1 MTTLKNHIFS
11 ISQEPQEEKEP
22 DQQEPDRKGVSAGSD
37 EKPVAPADVENN
49 EGNDKQDEKAK
60 AKHALEIKQAQVR
73 LPGDGRVE
81 KVIKLVLYTYRWW
94 YTALTVPACAH
105 ALFMDK
111 CDYWFSTIFEL
122 KYNIRACYI
131 CTVLH
136 G

>member
-1 MTTLKNHIFS
+1 MFSDETTLKNHIFS

-81 KVIKLVLYTYRWW
+81 KVIKLVLYTYR
-94 YTALTVPACAH
+94 
-105 ALFMDK
+105 
-111 CDYWFSTIFEL
+111 
-122 KYNIRACYI
+122 
-131 CTVLH
+131 
-136 G
+136 